1 LTRSK
6 KEPKENYPI
15 RYKLREIEAES
26 KFSQELSLPMI
37 ESIVPEATIAAVLA
51 AEGRFTERERKLNL
65 LVTVLLVIMMNL
77 YTADSIGAVLEKMA
91 QGLRYIWPEPDYQVP
106 NASAVSYRRYQVGA
120 RPVVA
125 LFHQVCR
132 PLAKP
137 ETPGAF
143 LFGLRLMALDGTT
156 EDVADTP
163 ANEAAFGRHESD
175 RGPSAFP
182 QIKGVYLVECGT
194 HAIIDAGFWPI
205 KTSERV
211 GGFRLLRSVTAGM
224 LVMWDRG
231 FHDYDMFAQ
240 ARQRGAHVLA
250 RLPAHVKPTLV
261 RALSDGSY
269 LAYLQPSDYQRR
281 KKGERLLVRVIEYT
295 LTDPNLPGWG
305 ETHRLVTTLL
315 DPEAYP
321 SLELIWAYHERWEIE
336 ITIDEI
342 DTHQRLL
349 PGPLR
354 SRKPVGVIQELYG
367 LLIAHYIIRAWMYQA
382 AQHAQLD
389 PDRLSFIGAVRVLQQ
404 ALPEF
409 QMTAPEQLP
418 ALYQRLL
425 RDIARKRLP
434 PRRLR
439 SNPRVVKRKMSNF
452 KLKRAEHQLWPQPTV
467 RSFRQ
472 AIEVK
477 PCSVMSLP
485 ITLCL
490 LSQPVTTREL
500 VLI

>member
-1 LTRSK
+1 
-6 KEPKENYPI
+6 
-15 RYKLREIEAES
+15 
-26 KFSQELSLPMI
+26 MI
-37 ESIVPEATIAAVLA
+37 EKIVPQATIAAVLA

-77 YTADSIGAVLEKMA
+77 YPTDAIGAVLEKMA
-91 QGLRYIWPEPDYQVP
+91 QGLRYIWPDPDYQVP
-106 NASAVSYRRYQVGA
+106 NASAVSYRRDQVGA

-125 LFHQVCR
+125 LFHQVCQ
-132 PLAKP
+132 PLAEP
-137 ETPGAF
+137 DTPGAF
-143 LFGLRLMALDGTT
+143 LFGLRLMAIDGTT
-156 EDVADTP
+156 EDIADTP
-163 ANEAAFGRHESD
+163 ANVAAFGRHESD

-182 QIKGVYLVECGT
+182 QVKGVYLVECGT
-194 HAIIDAGFWPI
+194 HAIVDAGFWPV

-211 GGFRLLRSVTAGM
+211 GGFRMLRSVTAGM
-224 LVMWDRG
+224 LLMWDRG
-231 FHDYDMFAQ
+231 FHDYDMFVQ

-250 RLPAHVKPTLV
+250 RLPGHVKPTMV
-261 RALSDGSY
+261 RSLGDGSY
-269 LAYLQPSDYQRR
+269 LAYLQPSNYQRR

-321 SLELIWAYHERWEIE
+321 SLELICAYHQRWEIE

-367 LLIAHYIIRAWMYQA
+367 LLIAHYIIRTCMYQA
-382 AQHAQLD
+382 AQQVQLD
-389 PDRLSFIGAVRVLQQ
+389 PDRLSFIGAVRVLQK
-404 ALPEF
+404 AVPEF

-467 RSFRQ
+467 PSFRQ

-485 ITLCL
+485 TTLCL
-490 LSQPVTTREL
+490 LSQPMSRREL

>member
-1 LTRSK
+1 
-6 KEPKENYPI
+6 
-15 RYKLREIEAES
+15 
-26 KFSQELSLPMI
+26 MI
-37 ESIVPEATIAAVLA
+37 ESIVPRATIAAVLA

-77 YTADSIGAVLEKMA
+77 YTRDSIGAVLEKMA
-91 QGLRYIWPEPDYQVP
+91 QGLRYIWPDPDYQVP
-106 NASAVSYRRYQVGA
+106 KASAVSYRRDQVGA
-120 RPVVA
+120 RPVVV
-125 LFHQVCR
+125 LFHQVCQ
-132 PLAKP
+132 PLATAD
-137 ETPGAF
+137 TPGAF

-156 EDVADTP
+156 EDIADTP
-163 ANEAAFGRHESD
+163 ANVAAFGRHESD

-182 QIKGVYLVECGT
+182 QVKGVYLVECGT
-194 HAIIDAGFWPI
+194 HAIVDAGFWPVH
-205 KTSERV
+205 TSERV

-231 FHDYDMFAQ
+231 FHDYDMLVQ
-240 ARQRGAHVLA
+240 VRQRGAHVLS
-250 RLPAHVKPTLV
+250 RLPTHVKSVKVRTL
-261 RALSDGSY
+261 ADGSY
-269 LAYLQPSDYQRR
+269 LAYLRPSAYQRR

-315 DPEAYP
+315 DPDTYKIMD
-321 SLELIWAYHERWEIE
+321 LICAYHERWEIE
-336 ITIDEI
+336 ITLDEI

-349 PGPLR
+349 PSPLR

-367 LLIAHYIIRAWMYQA
+367 LLLAHYIIRACMVQA
-382 AQHAQLD
+382 AQQAHLD
-389 PDRLSFIGAVRVLQQ
+389 PDRLSFIGAVRVLQN

-425 RDIARKRLP
+425 RDIGRKRLP

-452 KLKRAEHQLWPQPTV
+452 KLKRVEHQAWPQPTV
-467 RSFRQ
+467 RSFRK

-477 PCSVMSLP
+477 SCPTISSPAIVCF
-485 ITLCL
+485 
-490 LSQPVTTREL
+490 LSQPMTIREPA
-500 VLI
+500 LI

>member
-1 LTRSK
+1 LKRSK
-6 KEPKENYPI
+6 KGPKENYPI
-15 RYKLREIEAES
+15 GYKLREIEAES

-37 ESIVPEATIAAVLA
+37 ENIVSQATIAAVLA

-77 YTADSIGAVLEKMA
+77 YTTDSIGAVLEKMA
-91 QGLRYIWPEPDYQVP
+91 QGLRYIWPDPDYQVP
-106 NASAVSYRRYQVGA
+106 NASAVSYRRDQVGA

-125 LFHQVCR
+125 LFHRVCQ
-132 PLAKP
+132 PLAEP
-137 ETPGAF
+137 DTPGAF
-143 LFGLRLMALDGTT
+143 LFGLRLMAIDGTT
-156 EDVADTP
+156 EDIADTP
-163 ANEAAFGRHESD
+163 ANAAAFGRHESD

-182 QIKGVYLVECGT
+182 QVKGVYLVECGT
-194 HAIIDAGFWPI
+194 HAIVDAGFWPV

-211 GGFRLLRSVTAGM
+211 GGFRVLRSVTAGM
-224 LVMWDRG
+224 LLMWDRG
-231 FHDYDMFAQ
+231 FHDYDMFVQ

-250 RLPAHVKPTLV
+250 RLPAHVKPTMV
-261 RALSDGSY
+261 RPLGDGSY
-269 LAYLQPSDYQRR
+269 LAYLHPSDYQRR
-281 KKGERLLVRVIEYT
+281 KKGERLLVRIIEYT
-295 LTDPNLPGWG
+295 ITDPNLPGWG

-321 SLELIWAYHERWEIE
+321 VLELICAYHERWEIE

-342 DTHQRLL
+342 DTHQRLR

-367 LLIAHYIIRAWMYQA
+367 LLIAHYIIRTCLYQA
-382 AQHAQLD
+382 AQQAQLD
-389 PDRLSFIGAVRVLQQ
+389 PDRLSFIGAVRVLQK
-404 ALPEF
+404 AVPEF

-452 KLKRAEHQLWPQPTV
+452 KLKRVEHQLWPPPTV
-467 RSFRQ
+467 RSFRE

-485 ITLCL
+485 TTLCL
-490 LSQPVTTREL
+490 LSQPMSSREL

>member
-1 LTRSK
+1 
-6 KEPKENYPI
+6 
-15 RYKLREIEAES
+15 
-26 KFSQELSLPMI
+26 MI
-37 ESIVPEATIAAVLA
+37 ENIVPQATIAAVLA

-65 LVTVLLVIMMNL
+65 LVTVLLIIMMNL
-77 YTADSIGAVLEKMA
+77 YTTDSIGAVLEKMA
-91 QGLRYIWPEPDYQVP
+91 QGLRYIWPNPDYQVP
-106 NASAVSYRRYQVGA
+106 NASAVSYRRDQVGA

-125 LFHQVCR
+125 LFHQVCQ
-132 PLAKP
+132 PLAEP
-137 ETPGAF
+137 DTPGAF
-143 LFGLRLMALDGTT
+143 LFGLRLMAIDGTT
-156 EDVADTP
+156 EDIPDTP
-163 ANEAAFGRHESD
+163 ANVAAFGRHKSD

-182 QIKGVYLVECGT
+182 QVKGVYLIECGT
-194 HAIIDAGFWPI
+194 HAIVDAGFWPV
-205 KTSERV
+205 KTSERI
-211 GGFRLLRSVTAGM
+211 GGFRMLRSVTAGM
-224 LVMWDRG
+224 LLMWDRG
-231 FHDYDMFAQ
+231 FHDYDMFVQ

-250 RLPAHVKPTLV
+250 RLPGHVKPTMV
-261 RALSDGSY
+261 RALGDGSY

-295 LTDPNLPGWG
+295 ITDPNLPGWG

-315 DPEAYP
+315 DPVAYP
-321 SLELIWAYHERWEIE
+321 ILELICAYHERWEIE

-367 LLIAHYIIRAWMYQA
+367 LLIAHYIIRTCMYQA
-382 AQHAQLD
+382 AQQAQLD
-389 PDRLSFIGAVRVLQQ
+389 PDRLSFIGAVRVLQN
-404 ALPEF
+404 AVPEF

-425 RDIARKRLP
+425 RDIGRKRLP

-452 KLKRAEHQLWPQPTV
+452 KLKRPEHQAWPQPAV
-467 RSFRQ
+467 RSFWE

-477 PCSVMSLP
+477 YCPTISSPAIVCF
-485 ITLCL
+485 
-490 LSQPVTTREL
+490 LSQPMTIREPA
-500 VLI
+500 LI

>member
-1 LTRSK
+1 
-6 KEPKENYPI
+6 
-15 RYKLREIEAES
+15 
-26 KFSQELSLPMI
+26 MI
-37 ESIVPEATIAAVLA
+37 ESIVPRATIAAVLA
-51 AEGRFTERERKLNL
+51 AEGRFTDRERKLNL
-65 LVTVLLVIMMNL
+65 LITVLLVIMMNL
-77 YTADSIGAVLEKMA
+77 YTTDSIGAGLEKMA
-91 QGLRYIWPEPDYQVP
+91 QGLRYIWSDPDDQVP
-106 NASAVSYRRYQVGA
+106 NASAVSYRRDQGGA

-125 LFHQVCR
+125 LFHQVCQ

-137 ETPGAF
+137 DTPGAF
-143 LFGLRLMALDGTT
+143 LFGLRLMALDSTT
-156 EDVADTP
+156 EDIPDTP
-163 ANEAAFGRHESD
+163 ANVAAFGRPESE

-182 QIKGVYLVECGT
+182 QVKGVYLLECGT
-194 HAIIDAGFWPI
+194 PAIVDAGFWPVQS
-205 KTSERV
+205 SERV
-211 GGFRLLRSVTAGM
+211 GGFGLLGSVTTGM

-231 FHDYDMFAQ
+231 FHDYDMFVQ
-240 ARQRGAHVLA
+240 ARQRGAHVLS
-250 RLPAHVKPTLV
+250 RLPAHIKPLRLRTL
-261 RALSDGSY
+261 ADGSY
-269 LAYLQPSDYQRR
+269 LAYLRPSDYQRR

-295 LTDPNLPGWG
+295 ITAPNLPGWG

-315 DPEAYP
+315 DPDAYP
-321 SLELIWAYHERWEIE
+321 ILELICAYHERWEIE

-342 DTHQRLL
+342 DTYPRLL

-367 LLIAHYIIRAWMYQA
+367 LLIAHYIIRACMVQA
-382 AQHAQLD
+382 ARQAHLD
-389 PDRLSFIGAVRVLQQ
+389 PDRLSFIGVVRVLQN

-418 ALYQRLL
+418 ALGQPLL

-452 KLKRAEHQLWPQPTV
+452 KLKRAEHRAWPQPAV
-467 RSFRQ
+467 RSFRE

-477 PCSVMSLP
+477 PCSVISLP

-490 LSQPVTTREL
+490 LSQPMFSSEPT
-500 VLI
+500 LI

>member
-1 LTRSK
+1 MG
-6 KEPKENYPI
+6 
-15 RYKLREIEAES
+15 YKLREIEAEN

-37 ESIVPEATIAAVLA
+37 ESIVPKATIAAVLA
-51 AEGRFTERERKLNL
+51 VEGRFTQRERKLNL
-65 LVTVLLVIMMNL
+65 LITVLLVIMMNL
-77 YTADSIGAVLEKMA
+77 YTADSLGVVLEKMA
-91 QGLRYIWPEPDYQVP
+91 QGLRYIWPDPDYQVP
-106 NASAVSYRRYQVGA
+106 NASAVSYRRDQVGA
-120 RPVVA
+120 RPMVA
-125 LFHQVCR
+125 LFHEVCQ
-132 PLAKP
+132 PLAEL

-143 LFGLRLMALDGTT
+143 LFGLRLMAIDGTS
-156 EDVADTP
+156 EDVPDTP
-163 ANEAAFGRHESD
+163 ANEAAFGRHESG

-182 QIKGVYLVECGT
+182 QVKGVYLLECGT
-194 HAIIDAGFWPI
+194 HAIVDAGFWPGQ
-205 KTSERV
+205 TSERV
-211 GGFRLLRSVTAGM
+211 GGFRLLRSVSTGM

-231 FHDYDMFAQ
+231 FHDYDMLAQ
-240 ARQRGAHVLA
+240 TRQRGAHVLS
-250 RLPAHVKPTLV
+250 RLPAHIKPLRLRTL
-261 RALSDGSY
+261 ADGSY
-269 LAYLQPSDYQRR
+269 LAYLRPSDYQRR

-315 DPEAYP
+315 DPDTYP
-321 SLELIWAYHERWEIE
+321 ILELICAYHERWEIE
-336 ITIDEI
+336 ITLDEI

-367 LLIAHYIIRAWMYQA
+367 LLIAHYIIRALMYQA
-382 AQHAQLD
+382 ARQAQLD

-404 ALPEF
+404 AVPEF

-425 RDIARKRLP
+425 RDMARKRLP

-452 KLKRAEHQLWPQPTV
+452 KLKRAEHRAWPQPAV
-467 RSFRQ
+467 RSFRE

-477 PCSVMSLP
+477 SGSVLSLP

-490 LSQPVTTREL
+490 SQPIISYEPA
-500 VLI
+500 LI